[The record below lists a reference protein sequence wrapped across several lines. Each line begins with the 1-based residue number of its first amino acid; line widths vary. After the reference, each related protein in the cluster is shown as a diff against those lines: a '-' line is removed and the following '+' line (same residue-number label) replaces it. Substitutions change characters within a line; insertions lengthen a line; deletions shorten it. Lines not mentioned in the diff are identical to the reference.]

1 MSHPYPSEGG
11 IAVEEEPKER
21 PTSGPTVTFDIRQ
34 ILTFITFL
42 SALMAALGYVMQL
55 RNDVRVNTLEIL
67 ELKREMQMLRDAAE
81 DIGRAKLLYCAGKR
95 SDTTGTLP
103 DIGC

>member
-1 MSHPYPSEGG
+1 M
-11 IAVEEEPKER
+11 EEEAKEK

-55 RNDVRVNTLEIL
+55 RNDVRSNTLEMV
-67 ELKREMQMLRDAAE
+67 EMKREMQSLRDAAE
-81 DIGRAKLLYCAGKR
+81 DIGRAKLLYCAGR
-95 SDTTGTLP
+95 RVDTTVTLP